1 MKTLNKK
8 WKEFV
13 FAASGFGPNLL
24 MVLLMAYFTDAVYP
38 IGLTADKASWSI
50 TGYTLIYAPIFGVL
64 WMLGKAFDGI
74 VDVPLAA
81 LTDNMRTKWGRRRP
95 PIAVA
100 FLPMAVCYALAW
112 IPLTYTENSI
122 GNTIWMIGMAV
133 IFFASYTMCLI
144 SFYGSLSHVCD
155 SEEQRMR
162 VSSYKSFFDTIGYC
176 IVYALIP
183 VFIGLGINIRTIALI
198 GLPLMLTMLIPIF
211 MIKEGEKYGEDI
223 STAREPRT
231 PMLKSLS
238 LTFKNKLFLWW
249 VLANSCSFF
258 GLQMFLSAQNT
269 LISGVMNLGAGWAAV
284 LNTCAFAP
292 VPLMLF
298 LYYKLMKKKG
308 ARFAYQLCL
317 ICFAAA
323 VLSFDA
329 GSEYLWPDN
338 TIARIIIGCA
348 GGTIGSFAIGAFFAM
363 PYIIPSQIA
372 AMEYK
377 ITGKDHTAMYFA
389 AQALLSTI
397 VGAISTGLVYEYL
410 KGFTAPKV
418 INGAAVAGETWMTGV
433 SVVPVV
439 VSVFCIIGFFI
450 CFKMPKSYSEDIVRN
465 AIEKRTQK
473 SCAGKTK

>member
-1 MKTLNKK
+1 M
-8 WKEFV
+8 
-13 FAASGFGPNLL
+13 
-24 MVLLMAYFTDAVYP
+24 
-38 IGLTADKASWSI
+38 
-50 TGYTLIYAPIFGVL
+50 
-64 WMLGKAFDGI
+64 
-74 VDVPLAA
+74 
-81 LTDNMRTKWGRRRP
+81 
-95 PIAVA
+95 
-100 FLPMAVCYALAW
+100 
-112 IPLTYTENSI
+112 
-122 GNTIWMIGMAV
+122 
-133 IFFASYTMCLI
+133 
-144 SFYGSLSHVCD
+144 
-155 SEEQRMR
+155 
-162 VSSYKSFFDTIGYC
+162 
-176 IVYALIP
+176 
-183 VFIGLGINIRTIALI
+183 
-198 GLPLMLTMLIPIF
+198 
-211 MIKEGEKYGEDI
+211 
-223 STAREPRT
+223 
-231 PMLKSLS
+231 
-238 LTFKNKLFLWW
+238 
-249 VLANSCSFF
+249 
-258 GLQMFLSAQNT
+258 
-269 LISGVMNLGAGWAAV
+269 